1 MISKLNLGFQDTAT
15 PLAEGII
22 DLHNHV
28 MFYLV
33 VVFFFVLYMFVSIFL
48 DFYKPLSFPSS
59 SADISSRQVVLL
71 GVNVT
76 HGLLLEF
83 IWTVTPS
90 ILLLF
95 IAIPSFSLLYSMDE
109 VIDPSLTIK
118 AIGHQWYWSYE
129 YGDYF
134 SETGKVLNFDSY
146 MVPSAELEFGHHRLL
161 EVDNPV
167 VLPTDTHV
175 RVLVTAADVLHSW
188 AVPSLGVK
196 SDAVP
201 GRLNQMSIYIKRQGV
216 YYGQCSELCGVNHGF
231 MTYIYPGGLYA
242 GLR

>member
-1 MISKLNLGFQDTAT
+1 M
-15 PLAEGII
+15 
-22 DLHNHV
+22 
-28 MFYLV
+28 
-33 VVFFFVLYMFVSIFL
+33 VFFFVLYMFISIFL
-48 DFYKPLSFPSS
+48 DFYVPLWFPSS
-59 SADISSRQVVLL
+59 ISDISKRETVLA
-71 GVNVT
+71 GINVT
-76 HGLLLEF
+76 HGMWLELV
-83 IWTVTPS
+83 WTVMPS
-90 ILLLF
+90 IILFF

-134 SETGKVLNFDSY
+134 ADTGKILSFDSY
-146 MVPSAELEFGHHRLL
+146 MLPSSDLEEGQHRLL

-167 VLPTDTHV
+167 VLPVDTHI

-231 MTYIYPGGLYA
+231 MAYICSCCVFT
-242 GLR
+242 

>member
-1 MISKLNLGFQDTAT
+1 M
-15 PLAEGII
+15 
-22 DLHNHV
+22 
-28 MFYLV
+28 
-33 VVFFFVLYMFVSIFL
+33 VFFFVLYMFVSIFL
-48 DFYKPLSFPSS
+48 DFYVPLWFPSS
-59 SADISSRQVVLL
+59 ISDISKRETVLA
-71 GVNVT
+71 GINVT
-76 HGLLLEF
+76 HGMWLELV
-83 IWTVTPS
+83 WTVMPS
-90 ILLLF
+90 IILFF

-134 SETGKVLNFDSY
+134 ADTGKILSFDSY
-146 MVPSAELEFGHHRLL
+146 MLPSSDLEEGQHRLL

-167 VLPTDTHV
+167 VLPVDTHI

-231 MTYIYPGGLYA
+231 MAYICSCCVFT
-242 GLR
+242 